1 MDLSDK
7 TGLRWLSAILSDA
20 RDAAP
25 DVDFLVIGAVA
36 RGLLLHYGHG
46 VPITRA
52 TTDIDLGLA
61 VAGWEEFQQLRD
73 AYLKSDDFTAGRP
86 GNHRLVH
93 RSGVT
98 LDLIPFGG
106 IERED
111 GTIMWPEDDT
121 VMGVLGFTEA
131 RATAIE
137 IQLPG
142 KMSVTTVCLPML
154 AILKLMA
161 WSERH
166 TYAPRKD
173 ASDLFLVL
181 ANYLNDENA
190 ERLYNVGAHLLERDD
205 FDYEAAG
212 AWLAGHDAAHCITNN
227 SKQPRRVLDAVEKIL
242 LTEADSNG
250 NLRLAEE
257 AGAKAP
263 TAIKLLGGFRDGII
277 DELT

>member
-1 MDLSDK
+1 M
-7 TGLRWLSAILSDA
+7 
-20 RDAAP
+20 
-25 DVDFLVIGAVA
+25 
-36 RGLLLHYGHG
+36 
-46 VPITRA
+46 
-52 TTDIDLGLA
+52 
-61 VAGWEEFQQLRD
+61 
-73 AYLKSDDFTAGRP
+73 
-86 GNHRLVH
+86 
-93 RSGVT
+93 
-98 LDLIPFGG
+98 
-106 IERED
+106 
-111 GTIMWPEDDT
+111 
-121 VMGVLGFTEA
+121 LGFTEA

>member
-7 TGLRWLSAILSDA
+7 NGLRWLSAILSDA
-20 RDAAP
+20 RGAAP
-25 DVDFLVIGAVA
+25 DVDFLVVGAMA
-36 RGLLLHYGHG
+36 RDLLLHYGHG

-52 TTDIDLGLA
+52 TKDIDLGLA
-61 VAGWEEFQQLRD
+61 VAAWEEFQRLHD
-73 AYLKSDDFTAGRP
+73 AYLKSDNFTPGRP

-98 LDLIPFGG
+98 LDFIPFGG

-111 GTIMWPEDDT
+111 GTIMWPDDDT

-142 KMSVTTVCLPML
+142 KTPVATVCLPML

-166 TYAPRKD
+166 TYAPQKD

-181 ANYLNDENA
+181 ANYLNDDNA
-190 ERLYNVGAHLLERDD
+190 ERLYEVGLHLLESDD

-212 AWLAGHDAAHCITNN
+212 AWLAGHDSARCITGH
-227 SKQPRRVLDAVEKIL
+227 SEHPSRVLDVVKGIL
-242 LTEADSNG
+242 DAEADPDG
-250 NLRLAEE
+250 DLRLVGET
-257 AGAKAP
+257 GTKAQ
-263 TAIKLLGGFRDGII
+263 TSLKLLAGFRDGINHV
-277 DELT
+277 LS